1 MIGVLFGG
9 NLGMV
14 CGTVFLLFLIGFIL
28 GLLFKGILK
37 TILIIVIVLLFCSF
51 LGVVA
56 VNWALVIGTLGIL
69 MLLLISLLITVLPFT
84 LGFILGIVFSIRR
97 KKR

>member
-1 MIGVLFGG
+1 MIWGLFGG

-56 VNWALVIGTLGIL
+56 VNWALVIETLGIL
-69 MLLLISLLITVLPFT
+69 MLLLISLLLTVLPFT
-84 LGFILGIVFSIRR
+84 IGFILGIMLSIKRKRR
-97 KKR
+97 